1 MKYIF
6 TTLFFFAS
14 YLSALPAH
22 ACRCFPI
29 RTFCESI
36 RPENPV
42 LLGVVTRHYT
52 SAGSN
57 LMDVKV
63 LEWLKSPVFPISDIT
78 IVSGD
83 GGDCRINTDHFT
95 LGDTL
100 ILTPDLFSLQHY
112 PEINAEHITFSLFGG
127 CAVPFLRVNNGVVQ
141 GAIREGLNSV
151 HLSSLVSE
159 LGMCLDDVVLNDI
172 KLFPNPVGSRFQL
185 QLSGAF
191 LPEQVRFFN
200 VLGQEV
206 VLNSNV
212 DETISLLTVDAE
224 LLSAG
229 VYFAVLQYGSYR
241 RTFKWVKS

>member
-14 YLSALPAH
+14 FLSALPAH

-29 RTFCESI
+29 RSFCESI

-42 LLGVVTRHYT
+42 LLGVVTRHYA
-52 SAGSN
+52 SAGAN

-63 LEWLKSPVFPISDIT
+63 LEWLKSPGFPISDIT
-78 IVSGD
+78 IVGGD
-83 GGDCRINTDHFT
+83 GGDCLIRTEDFMS
-95 LGDTL
+95 GDTL
-100 ILTPDLFSLQHY
+100 ILTPVLFFLS
-112 PEINAEHITFSLFGG
+112 PEINAEHITFGLFGG

-141 GAIREGLNSV
+141 GVIREGLNSV

-159 LGMCLDDVVLNDI
+159 LGMCIDDVVLNDI

-185 QLSGAF
+185 WLSGAF
-191 LPEQVRFFN
+191 LPEQVRFYN

-206 VLNSNV
+206 VLNSSI
-212 DETISLLTVDAE
+212 DETKSRLTVDAE
-224 LLSAG
+224 SLSAG

>member
-6 TTLFFFAS
+6 TAALFLGSLF
-14 YLSALPAH
+14 SALPAH

-29 RTFCESI
+29 RTFCESV
-36 RPENPV
+36 RPEKPV
-42 LLGVVTRHYT
+42 LLGVVTRHYM
-52 SAGSN
+52 SGRA
-57 LMDVKV
+57 LMDIKV
-63 LEWLKSPVFPISDIT
+63 LEWIKSPGFPISDIT
-78 IVSGD
+78 IVGGD

-112 PEINAEHITFSLFGG
+112 PEINAAHITFSLFGG
-127 CAVPFLRVNNGVVQ
+127 CAVPFLMVNNGVVQ

-151 HLSSLVSE
+151 NLSSFVSE
-159 LGMCLDDVVLNDI
+159 LGMCLDGVVLDDI

-185 QLSGAF
+185 QLSGAI
-191 LPEQVRFFN
+191 LSEQVRFFN

-206 VLNSNV
+206 VLSSSL
-212 DETISLLTVDAE
+212 DETKSLLTVDTE
-224 LLSAG
+224 SLSTG
-229 VYFAVLQYGSYR
+229 VYFATLQYGSYR